1 MRQVRCFHGAFIVH
15 IVDRSSQVVASWFL
29 MLCFLSHTLYMRERD
44 VWVTLFGPFF
54 GSRPPR
60 ECPTRRGPSQEAT
73 LAWTSTKV
81 PPLRGHTYSIHRLTD
96 TTVYCVGCVDI
107 TVPNAYR

>member
-29 MLCFLSHTLYMRERD
+29 MLCFLSHTLCARD

-54 GSRPPR
+54 GSRPPPR
-60 ECPTRRGPSQEAT
+60 VPDQERTFTRGY
-73 LAWTSTKV
+73 L
-81 PPLRGHTYSIHRLTD
+81 G
-96 TTVYCVGCVDI
+96 VDL
-107 TVPNAYR
+107 Y

>member
-1 MRQVRCFHGAFIVH
+1 
-15 IVDRSSQVVASWFL
+15 
-29 MLCFLSHTLYMRERD
+29 MLCFLSHTLCAREMC
-44 VWVTLFGPFF
+44 
-54 GSRPPR
+54 GSRFSGALFWVAPPPR